1 MTAERPARPLL
12 TVKCAI
18 PPVRAGA
25 VPRPRLVDALRAG
38 STRLT
43 AVVAPAGWGKTSV
56 LSAWAADPGEHV
68 RVAWVSLDEDDD
80 EPTRFWTY
88 VLTAL
93 SGVGAIDATCLDAL
107 AHPGSNRW
115 TSRCR
120 CWSTRW
126 PRWQRR
132 TS

>member
-56 LSAWAADPGEHV
+56 LSAWEKLTTHGLCCPAPAPCPRISAAP
-68 RVAWVSLDEDDD
+68 
-80 EPTRFWTY
+80 
-88 VLTAL
+88 
-93 SGVGAIDATCLDAL
+93 SGWSGA
-107 AHPGSNRW
+107 R
-115 TSRCR
+115 
-120 CWSTRW
+120 
-126 PRWQRR
+126 
-132 TS
+132 